1 MKKLVWILLFFSFFS
16 SAVAVSV
23 GEVPISWKEIRSKYN
38 WKTNP
43 SFPESESV
51 DLFESVLYTDGRLF
65 FQTKDSTKQSSIL
78 IWNLESGESKK
89 FPWDGG
95 RVTGWTECSGKI
107 LIQTTKT
114 LWDLDAKTLVV
125 NRKLPWPNN
134 GKSWQDIV
142 CLDHKIYRLVSE
154 QLEVYDLES
163 GELES
168 KIPVPF
174 SSVQRITKRGE
185 SDILF
190 LSSFWGNTIQV
201 FSPKDPTNKKEWKF
215 PVNHRALFKLVTL
228 SEDHFLI
235 FDPITKIYGEWM
247 VFENSILPLL
257 TPVEVADGLR
267 AYRFSPI
274 QNKIQYQFQLTAL
287 IDVPET
293 KYQLVLP
300 KQNTSSQ
307 NLKDEV
313 IHPSAVEEVDGAG
326 NRSLVLTFPPL
337 KAGDTRDISVY
348 EAILTRYKIHWNL
361 NPNLTLSKNQNQNG
375 MESYLLDDWFLKLN
389 EDVVVQ
395 KRNTLFQENTNLKQI
410 LTKTQEYVSSIPYKS
425 GSFEPAPKVI
435 EKNNGGCTEHSYVT
449 MALLRGMGIP
459 SRLVWNYLPT
469 ESSKEITFNHKF
481 VEVWVEGLGWI
492 PMEPLAAPRSKPGV
506 TYARH
511 VVFAGLPGTNHPKI
525 AGGDR
530 LVQLS
535 KDQLDLNKK
544 IKFKLVVVKNDS
556 TNDEIDGTEEKVI
569 PQKTNRALNSGEEMV
584 VP

>member
-1 MKKLVWILLFFSFFS
+1 MKKMFWGFVFFSFFS
-16 SAVAVSV
+16 SLFAVSV
-23 GEVPISWKEIRSKYN
+23 GEIPISWKEIRSKYN
-38 WKTNP
+38 WKTKP
-43 SFPESESV
+43 VFPESESV
-51 DLFESVLYTDGRLF
+51 DLFESVLYADGKLF
-65 FQTKDSTKQSSIL
+65 FQTKDVTKQSSIL
-78 IWNLESGESKK
+78 VWNLELGESKN
-89 FPWDGG
+89 FPWEGG
-95 RVTGWTECSGKI
+95 KVTGWTECSGKI

-114 LWDLDAKTLVV
+114 LWELDSKTFAVK
-125 NRKLPWPNN
+125 RKLPWPNN

-142 CLDHKIYRLVSE
+142 CLENKIYRLVGD
-154 QLEVYDLES
+154 QLEVYALES

-174 SSVQRITKRGE
+174 SSIQRITKRGE
-185 SDILF
+185 TDILF
-190 LSSFWGNTIQV
+190 LSSYWGNTVQV
-201 FSPKDPTNKKEWKF
+201 FSPKDPTNKREWKF
-215 PVNHRALFKLVTL
+215 PVNHRALFKLIAL
-228 SEDHFLI
+228 SENHFLI

-257 TPVEVADGLR
+257 TPVEVADGSR

-274 QNKIQYQFQLTAL
+274 QNKIEYQFQLTAL
-287 IDVPET
+287 TDVPET
-293 KYQLVLP
+293 KYQFVLP

-307 NLKDEV
+307 NLKSEELN
-313 IHPSAVEEVDGAG
+313 PSSVEEIDGAG
-326 NRSLVLTFPPL
+326 NRSLVLTIPPL
-337 KAGDTRDISVY
+337 KAGETKDIKVY

-361 NPNLTLSKNQNQNG
+361 DPKLTMGKNQNKDG
-375 MESYLLDDWFLKLN
+375 LETYLVDDWFLKMDT
-389 EDVVVQ
+389 DVVVE
-395 KRNTLFQENTNLKQI
+395 KRKTLFQENTNVKQI
-410 LTKTQEYVSSIPYKS
+410 LSKTQEYVSSIPYQS
-425 GSFEPAPKVI
+425 GSFESAPKVI

-492 PMEPLAAPRSKPGV
+492 PMEPLAPPRSKPGV
-506 TYARH
+506 THARH

-535 KDQLDLNKK
+535 KDQLGLAKK
-544 IKFKLVVVKNDS
+544 IKFKLVVVKND
-556 TNDEIDGTEEKVI
+556 TTTEELDGTEERVI
-569 PQKTNRALNSGEEMV
+569 PQKTNRALNSGEDMV